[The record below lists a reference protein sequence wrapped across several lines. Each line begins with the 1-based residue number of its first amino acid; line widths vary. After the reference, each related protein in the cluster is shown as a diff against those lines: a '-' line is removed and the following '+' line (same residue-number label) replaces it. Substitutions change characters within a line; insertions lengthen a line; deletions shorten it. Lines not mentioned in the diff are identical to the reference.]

1 MKYDHKKYLLIL
13 RQKTPDLSSQFVNE
27 FFIVLLEELTILQ
40 QYYNYFSIT
49 AYYLQSALQ

>member
-27 FFIVLLEELTILQ
+27 FFIVLLAELTILQ